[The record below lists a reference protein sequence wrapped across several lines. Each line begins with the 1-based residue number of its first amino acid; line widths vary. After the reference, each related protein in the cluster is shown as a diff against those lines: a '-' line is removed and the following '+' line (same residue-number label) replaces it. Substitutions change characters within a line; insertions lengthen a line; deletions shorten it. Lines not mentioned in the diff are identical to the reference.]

1 MRLYTGD
8 CHRELGLPQQTMIVT
23 NATVTVAL
31 EALSLPTTLT
41 VNIEQQFEVGFGL
54 DYKEQV
60 EPQTLRCGA
69 VHWVARSRGYF

>member
-1 MRLYTGD
+1 VRLYTGD